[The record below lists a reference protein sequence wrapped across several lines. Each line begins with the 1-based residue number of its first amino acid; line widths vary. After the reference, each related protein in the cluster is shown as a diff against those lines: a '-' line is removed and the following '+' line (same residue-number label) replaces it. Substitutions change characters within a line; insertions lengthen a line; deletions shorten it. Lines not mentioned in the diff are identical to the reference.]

1 MSMLAANDIAD
12 EDLQIIIAVAANLA
26 RKTPQFQLNLPNN
39 VVLTNIADAKF
50 MMPGVDFIKQTHQKI
65 GEIDLQTEHILIMP
79 SSDFK
84 TRVKIGSMFGMDM
97 YADPACPKDKFLIE
111 QKKEESNGI

>member
-1 MSMLAANDIAD
+1 MSILAMGDVAD
-12 EDLQIIIAVAANLA
+12 EDIQIIIAVARNLA
-26 RKTPQFQLNLPNN
+26 QKTPQFQLNLPNN

-65 GEIDLQTEHILIMP
+65 GEIDLQTEHILVMP
-79 SSDFK
+79 SSDF
-84 TRVKIGSMFGMDM
+84 TSRVKIGSMFGMDM

-111 QKKEESNGI
+111 QKKEEI